1 MAGLADFSRSRGLAV
16 VWAAGS
22 VIGDGVGQMLQTSA
36 TAALLCQLLKATE
49 QKFISSQVNSVQFS
63 RLYWRD
69 RIQYGQ
75 SINKHNTSND
85 LMKKYMGWHK

>member
-36 TAALLCQLLKATE
+36 TLPTSEGHGTKVYQLPG
-49 QKFISSQVNSVQFS
+49 QFSSVQ
-63 RLYWRD
+63 
-69 RIQYGQ
+69 
-75 SINKHNTSND
+75 
-85 LMKKYMGWHK
+85 